1 MEKDDQISSL
11 TMEINNINMRNR
23 EMADN
28 RFRDELEDKDRQIN
42 KVNAEYMSLKTTL
55 SILEDDKS
63 YHEDNYRRV
72 NNELF
77 TLRGQLNQLQDENTT
92 LSEQIYQKSQELN
105 RMSITAQS
113 AELKDE
119 DILQKDME
127 ISKMRG
133 EIFNLRANISSL

>member
-72 NNELF
+72 NN
-77 TLRGQLNQLQDENTT
+77 
-92 LSEQIYQKSQELN
+92 
-105 RMSITAQS
+105 
-113 AELKDE
+113 
-119 DILQKDME
+119 
-127 ISKMRG
+127 
-133 EIFNLRANISSL
+133 

>member
-55 SILEDDKS
+55 SILEDDKN

>member
-55 SILEDDKS
+55 SILEEDKN
-63 YHEDNYRRV
+63 YH
-72 NNELF
+72 
-77 TLRGQLNQLQDENTT
+77 
-92 LSEQIYQKSQELN
+92 
-105 RMSITAQS
+105 
-113 AELKDE
+113 
-119 DILQKDME
+119 
-127 ISKMRG
+127 
-133 EIFNLRANISSL
+133 

>member
-55 SILEDDKS
+55 SILEDDKN

-72 NNELF
+72 NN
-77 TLRGQLNQLQDENTT
+77 
-92 LSEQIYQKSQELN
+92 
-105 RMSITAQS
+105 
-113 AELKDE
+113 
-119 DILQKDME
+119 
-127 ISKMRG
+127 
-133 EIFNLRANISSL
+133 

>member
-23 EMADN
+23 EAADN

-55 SILEDDKS
+55 SILEEDKN

-72 NNELF
+72 NN
-77 TLRGQLNQLQDENTT
+77 
-92 LSEQIYQKSQELN
+92 
-105 RMSITAQS
+105 
-113 AELKDE
+113 
-119 DILQKDME
+119 
-127 ISKMRG
+127 
-133 EIFNLRANISSL
+133 